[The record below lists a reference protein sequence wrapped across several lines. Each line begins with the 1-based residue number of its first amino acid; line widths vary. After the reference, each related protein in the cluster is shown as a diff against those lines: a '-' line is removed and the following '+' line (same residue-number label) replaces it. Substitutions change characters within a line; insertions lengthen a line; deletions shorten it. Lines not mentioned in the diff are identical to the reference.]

1 MSSQSLGR
9 QIVPEDSRHKPVA
22 DVLLNR
28 VRSEFLEMPGLRLTE
43 AQGCRLW
50 GIDATQCSALL
61 GALLDAKFLHRTND
75 GVFMRFDHHLSPAK
89 ATFDRRSNKRTS
101 AA

>member
-1 MSSQSLGR
+1 M
-9 QIVPEDSRHKPVA
+9 PEDARHKLVGDA
-22 DVLLNR
+22 LLRR

-61 GALLDAKFLHRTND
+61 AALLEAKFLHRTNN
-75 GVFMRFDHHLSPAK
+75 GAFMRFDHHVSPAK
-89 ATFDRRSNKRTS
+89 ATMNRPNKRS
-101 AA
+101 PAA